1 MKLSELLAMLRENA
15 KKFSVSDSD
24 FLAINFR
31 MTDMTAPDIDNDDQ
45 QKEPGVFYIEIKNG
59 RVDIQPYR
67 YNDTDCT
74 LCMKTDNFL
83 KMMNGKLDG
92 VAAFTLG
99 KLKIDGN
106 IEKALAFSNL
116 LKNTK

>member
-1 MKLSELLAMLRENA
+1 MKLSELLAMLRNMA
-15 KKFSVSDSD
+15 KTINISDCN
-24 FLAINFR
+24 FLALNFR
-31 MTDMTAPDIDNDDQ
+31 MTDMTVSDIDNDDQ
-45 QKEPGVFYIEIKNG
+45 QKEPGIFYIEVKDG

-106 IEKALAFSNL
+106 LDKALAFSNL
-116 LKNTK
+116 LKNAK